1 MKIPTSSL
9 IMSDWP
15 LALQAPDVKI
25 RREMLCGN
33 FLLEAWRKANSWAFL
48 DNNKSHTPTTAST

>member
-1 MKIPTSSL
+1 
-9 IMSDWP
+9 MSDWP

-33 FLLEAWRKANSWAFL
+33 FLLEAWRKANLLGCFRHQV
-48 DNNKSHTPTTAST
+48 SHFYNRNDLVNRPD